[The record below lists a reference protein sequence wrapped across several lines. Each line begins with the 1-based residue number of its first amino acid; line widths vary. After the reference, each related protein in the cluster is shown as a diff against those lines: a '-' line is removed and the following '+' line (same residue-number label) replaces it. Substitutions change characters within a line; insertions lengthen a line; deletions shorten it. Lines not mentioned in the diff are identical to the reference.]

1 MDRRHRKEEDRVAEM
16 LSAGERILLDGG
28 VYGKARCARRSDIE
42 SFIID
47 AALRCGEFLRLGPG
61 EIQTIDPGSI
71 GLFSTPRG
79 LPIPMNFETA
89 GTLVL
94 GASGSG
100 KTESVIQPA
109 AFSAIERGM
118 TAVYLAA
125 KGRKH
130 SLLLQAQAKKAGA
143 KFVLLAPCDPAVG
156 LGFDALEGSAT
167 TAGARRLAESIVN
180 SPDARQQEDNWVQ
193 RWLYA
198 LVTRMVELIAT
209 KFPPH
214 KRTLGYL
221 HYVGSTRQRF
231 RSFCEEADDQ
241 GLSEFHTSLVSDNK
255 NHETVWESFRREVL
269 GKLESCLGFLSNP
282 EFKPSSIGAEE
293 QQVIVVELNPA
304 ETQAAE
310 IGAMVVEQILSAA
323 LIQASKSTTGRLPR
337 RILFAID
344 EAGLALL
351 PSLPAAVNFGRESGL
366 GFLLGAQSLVQFE
379 RVYGNRAASLVAGF
393 RSIIGL
399 GDLDLPTSRYI
410 SERAGVCTVAVPSV
424 HLDDDSN
431 VISRSFTLQARP
443 LLIHTDLARPPHP
456 QLGRHGTFLL
466 PNLPPFQAYLTPIGK
481 DPVWSDLVRQAPSQC
496 VQLREKPLAV
506 VQYQKQA
513 LGDDATIDE
522 VREFAGYGAA
532 EADTRAWFDSL
543 AFDQQR
549 LIAKAVHRKGNAATL
564 DLFRTAQQR
573 VDRSTHYH
581 VDIVLAYFEFICEK
595 QRIIKNSK
603 ALNAL

>member
-1 MDRRHRKEEDRVAEM
+1 MDWQRRKEEHWVAEI
-16 LSAGERILLDGG
+16 LSAADKIVLEGG
-28 VYGKARCARRSDIE
+28 VYGAARNARREEIE
-42 SFIID
+42 DFVIE
-47 AALRCGEFLRLGPG
+47 AALRNSDFLRLGPA
-61 EIQTIDPGSI
+61 EIHTIETGSR
-71 GLFSTPRG
+71 GLFATPRG

-94 GASGSG
+94 GASGAG

-109 AFSAIERGM
+109 TFSAIERGM
-118 TAVYLAA
+118 TVVYLSA

-156 LGFDALEGSAT
+156 LGFDALEGCTA
-167 TAGARRLAESIVN
+167 TAGARRLAESIVT

-198 LVTRMVELIAT
+198 LVTRMVELIVT
-209 KFPPH
+209 KFPTQ

-255 NHETVWESFRREVL
+255 NHETVFESFRREVL
-269 GKLESCLGFLSNP
+269 GKLESCLGFLSNS

-304 ETQAAE
+304 ATEAAD
-310 IGAMVVEQILSAA
+310 IGAMCIEQILSAA
-323 LIQASKSTTGRLPR
+323 LILSSKSSTGRLPR
-337 RILFAID
+337 QVVFAID
-344 EAGLALL
+344 EAGLCLL

-379 RVYGNRAASLVAGF
+379 RVYGPRAASLVAGF
-393 RSIIGL
+393 RSIISM

-410 SERAGVCTVAVPSV
+410 SERAGVTTVAVPSV

-431 VISRSFTLQARP
+431 LISRSFTLQARP
-443 LLIHTDLARPPHP
+443 LLIHSDLVRPPHP
-456 QLGRHGTFLL
+456 QHGRHATFLL

-481 DPVWSDLVRQAPSQC
+481 DPVWSDTVRQAPSQS
-496 VQLREKPLAV
+496 VQLREKPLAL
-506 VQYQKQA
+506 VQYDKQQ
-513 LGDDATIDE
+513 LGDDSTIDE
-522 VREFAGYGAA
+522 VREFCGYTAA
-532 EADTRAWFDSL
+532 DAASQAWFDSL
-543 AFDQQR
+543 GDDQQR
-549 LIAKAVHRKGNAATL
+549 LIAKAIHRKGNAGSL
-564 DLFRTAQQR
+564 DLFRTAHQR
-573 VDRSTHYH
+573 VDRSSHSCFE
-581 VDIVLAYFEFICEK
+581 IVLAYFDFIVERNRVIRSRKLNEF
-595 QRIIKNSK
+595 
-603 ALNAL
+603 